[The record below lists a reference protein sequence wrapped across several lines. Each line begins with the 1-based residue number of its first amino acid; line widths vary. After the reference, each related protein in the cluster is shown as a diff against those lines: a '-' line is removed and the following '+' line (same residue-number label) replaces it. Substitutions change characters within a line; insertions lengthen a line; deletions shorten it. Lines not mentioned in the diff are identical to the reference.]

1 MNSEVLEK
9 EVLAMYDVRGIQKYI
24 FKTNYLK
31 EVIGGSI
38 IVDDII
44 IGGIRRY
51 ISENVSDEEKSLYM
65 TEWKTDNPKAFL
77 EKDSTVLLQV
87 MFVGGGNAYVLYRNG
102 ALCSKV
108 NKFLGKYVLEKTYSL
123 NIAVAVIEKT
133 DSYLQD
139 YKAINAVMI
148 QNKAEMPSS
157 MPSGAFPFVQTD
169 SITGQPISYKN
180 LYALDSEKELCTE
193 SYEKR
198 KAAMETAKKNNE
210 TLDERILDN
219 LITQKGDNSTL
230 ALIHLDGNN
239 LGKRIMRI
247 MKDIEDYPTAICK
260 MRNLSKGIDATFKET
275 FKDMTKWLDEKTPYF
290 PNTNK
295 KYRAIVIAGDDI
307 TFICN
312 PKLAL
317 DAVRYFLEQLNGKNA
332 AFLKTPEE
340 KEPIFTACA
349 GIAYFQSHFPFSDAY
364 QVAESCCENAK
375 KRAKSK
381 ECSLQGV
388 DQLVGNFIDYQ
399 MCTNI
404 NASNL
409 DVYREKH
416 YKVDGDSFIHRPY
429 YVNVKRDKGLNEK
442 NAKYSIDNL
451 LKKLD
456 VLTMK
461 KSCDDHGGI
470 LQAETPRSLA
480 KEIRSI
486 ITQGDNE
493 IKKEITFLQSRKY
506 TRFDTL
512 LEEKSVWYDAC
523 ELMDFKLPK
532 DKGVIR

>member
-9 EVLAMYDVRGIQKYI
+9 EVLAIYDVRGIQKYI

-38 IVDDII
+38 IIDDII

-65 TEWKTDNPKAFL
+65 TEWKTDDPKAFL
-77 EKDSTVLLQV
+77 EKDSAVLLQV

-123 NIAVAVIEKT
+123 NVAVAVVEKT

-157 MPSGAFPFVQTD
+157 MPSGAFPFVETD
-169 SITGQPISYKN
+169 SITGQPVSYKN
-180 LYALDSEKELCTE
+180 PYVLDSEKELCTE
-193 SYEKR
+193 SFEKR
-198 KAAMETAKKNNE
+198 KAVAEMIKRTGEQV
-210 TLDERILDN
+210 DDRILDN
-219 LITQKGDNSTL
+219 FVTGKGDNSTL

-247 MKDIEDYPTAICK
+247 MKDVEDYPTAIRK
-260 MRNLSKGIDATFKET
+260 MRNISKGIDDTFKNT
-275 FKDMTKWLDEKTPYF
+275 FYEMTQWMDSKTQYF
-290 PNTNK
+290 QTTGK
-295 KYRAIVIAGDDI
+295 KYRAVVVAGDDI

-317 DAVRYFLEQLNGKNA
+317 GAVKYFLEKLNGKNA
-332 AFLKTPEE
+332 DFMKTPEE

-364 QVAESCCENAK
+364 QVAESCCESAK

-381 ECSLQGV
+381 DCSVQGV

-409 DVYREKH
+409 DAYREKH
-416 YKVDGDSFIHRPY
+416 YTVDGAPFIHRPY
-429 YVNVKRDKGLNEK
+429 YVNVKRDKGLNAK

-451 LKKLD
+451 LEKLD

-461 KSCDDHGGI
+461 KSYDDHGGL

-480 KEIRSI
+480 KEIRSV

-506 TRFDTL
+506 SRFDSL

-523 ELMDFKLPK
+523 ELMDFKLPEV
-532 DKGVIR
+532 KGVTR